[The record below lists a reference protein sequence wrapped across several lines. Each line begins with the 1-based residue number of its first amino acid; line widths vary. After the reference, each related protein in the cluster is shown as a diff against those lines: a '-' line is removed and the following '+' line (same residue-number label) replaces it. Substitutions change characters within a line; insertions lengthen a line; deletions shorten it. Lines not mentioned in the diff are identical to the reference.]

1 MCKTGCGGEFQI
13 YPKRDDVSIWV
24 RHHKPPKL
32 AEFLLRRILPD
43 GSWDTPIG
51 DFEEFYSSLAQ
62 KRGVFRANLWY
73 WSQVV
78 KLIPAKILNSMYW
91 SVHMFKN
98 YMKVALRN
106 ITRHKGFSF
115 INIAGLAV
123 GMACCILIF
132 LWVEDERSYDQFH
145 TNGKNLYVVATHIK
159 YGSRTVTTDGT
170 PSALGPA
177 LKNEYPEI
185 LNSVR
190 FCNGPHALYF
200 TYKEKMF
207 REEVEAV
214 DPSFLQMFSFPMIL
228 GDPDSALNNPHSLVL
243 SEKMAAKYFGSEN
256 PLGQTIRVDNT
267 YDFTVSGVFKNV
279 PHNSILQ
286 FDYLIN
292 VVFLKEHWSSPQMLN
307 RWSNLSF
314 TTFVQLQDNV
324 SPEVFSSKITE
335 RINKE
340 YPRDDVKPFLRPF
353 TKIYLHGL
361 GTGGGRILRVRML
374 SMVALFVLVIACIN
388 FMNLTTARSGM
399 RAKEIGMRK
408 VTGAYRIDI
417 IKQFFGES
425 VLLALLSLCLGVVL
439 VLLLLPAF
447 SGLTGKTLSLNI
459 SENPLM
465 VFSLLG
471 VAVVTGL
478 LAGSYPALMMSSF
491 QPVKILRG
499 SAGAGSKKSILR
511 KILVVFQFVV
521 TVTLIIRTIV
531 VYEQLDYMRN
541 KDLGFNRDHLV
552 YVPVSGSLREHYGA
566 AKQELLKV
574 PGVSSVS
581 LTSRTPLLFG
591 SSGSNWQW
599 EGKSEDTNPSIR
611 YFCCDYDFAKTFEIE
626 MAHGQ
631 FYSEELTKGGSL
643 QTGQVV
649 INEQLAEIIGQDNP
663 VGMRLSKRGQQATIL
678 GVVKDFNYWPLYQR
692 SGPLIIFHKSYNDEP
707 HRYRYIF
714 ARVRPENIPQTI
726 AGIKDVYET
735 FNPEF
740 PFIYRFLDEDYTDLY
755 VSEERTGSVV
765 KYFSVLAILVSCL
778 GLFGL
783 ASFLAEQRTKEIGIR
798 KVLGSSVHR
807 IIVLLSKE
815 FVKWV
820 ALANVIAWPIAWF
833 MSKAWLQNF
842 AYRTSIEVWMFMF
855 AGVLALG
862 IAVLTVI
869 FQSVK
874 AATANP
880 VDCLRYE

>member
-1 MCKTGCGGEFQI
+1 
-13 YPKRDDVSIWV
+13 VSIER
-24 RHHKPPKL
+24 RHYKPPKL

-43 GSWDTPIG
+43 GTWETPTG
-51 DFEEFYSSLAQ
+51 DFEEFYNSLAQ
-62 KRGVFRANLWY
+62 ERGIFRANVWY
-73 WSQVV
+73 LGQVL
-78 KLIPAKILNSMYW
+78 KLIPAKIINTTYW
-91 SVHMFKN
+91 SIQMFKN
-98 YMKVALRN
+98 YMKVAFRN
-106 ITRHKGFSF
+106 IIRHKGFSV
-115 INIAGLAV
+115 INITGLAV

-132 LWVEDERSYDQFH
+132 LWVEDEKSYDQFH
-145 TNGKNLYVVATHIK
+145 KNGKNMYIVATHIK
-159 YGSRTVTTDGT
+159 YGSRTSTSSGT

-177 LKNEYPEI
+177 LKDEYPEI
-185 LNSVR
+185 VNSVR
-190 FCNGPHALYF
+190 FCNGPHAMYF
-200 TYKEKMF
+200 AYKDQKL

-214 DPSFLQMFSFPMIL
+214 DPSFLKMFSFPMAL
-228 GDPDSALNNPHSLVL
+228 GDPETALDDPHSLVM
-243 SEKMAAKYFGSEN
+243 SEKMAAKYFRKEN

-267 YDFTVSGVFKNV
+267 YDFTVTGVFEDV

-292 VVFLKEHWSSPQMLN
+292 IVFLKELWTFPQLLN
-307 RWSNLSF
+307 RWFDLSF
-314 TTFVQLQDNV
+314 TTFVQLEHNV
-324 SPEVFSSKITE
+324 SPEAFSGKITD

-340 YPRDDVKPFLRPF
+340 YPREDVKPFLWPF
-353 TKIYLHGL
+353 TKIYLHRL
-361 GTGGGRILRVRML
+361 GTGGGRILRARML
-374 SMVALFVLVIACIN
+374 TMVALFVLVIACIN
-388 FMNLTTARSGM
+388 FMNLTTARSGT

-408 VTGAYRIDI
+408 VTGAYKIDI

-425 VLLALLSLCLGVVL
+425 VLLALLSVCLGVVL
-439 VLLLLPAF
+439 VLLLLPVF
-447 SGLTGKTLSLNI
+447 SGLTGKTLGLNI
-459 SENPLM
+459 SDNLLL
-465 VFSLLG
+465 VFGLIG
-471 VAVVTGL
+471 IAVATGF

-491 QPVKILRG
+491 QPVKVLRG
-499 SAGAGSKKSILR
+499 SAGAGSKKSMLR

-521 TVTLIIRTIV
+521 TIILIIRTVV

-552 YVPVSGSLREHYGA
+552 YLPVSGALKEHYGA

-574 PGVSSVS
+574 PGVSGVS

-591 SSGSNWQW
+591 SSGSNWNW

-611 YFCCDYDFAKTFEIE
+611 YFCCDYDFVKTFEVE
-626 MAHGQ
+626 MAYGQ

-643 QTGQVV
+643 QSGQLV
-649 INEQLAEIIGQDNP
+649 INEQLAAVMGKENP
-663 VGMRLSKRGQQATIL
+663 VGMRLLKRDQQATII
-678 GVVKDFNYWPLYQR
+678 GVVKDFNYWPLHHQ

-726 AGIKDVYET
+726 AGIKEVYET

-740 PFIYRFLDEDYTDLY
+740 PFIYRFLEDDYVGLY

-765 KYFSVLAILVSCL
+765 KYFSLLAILVSCL

-798 KVLGSSVHR
+798 KVLGSSVQG
-807 IIVLLSKE
+807 ILVLLSKE

-833 MSKAWLQNF
+833 MSRAWLQNF
-842 AYRTSIEVWMFMF
+842 AYRTSIELWIFLF
-855 AGVLALG
+855 AGVLVVS
-862 IAVLTVI
+862 IAVLTVS
-869 FQSVK
+869 FQSIK

-880 VDCLRYE
+880 IDCLRYE

>member
-1 MCKTGCGGEFQI
+1 MTTLK
-13 YPKRDDVSIWV
+13 

-32 AEFLLRRILPD
+32 AEFILRQILPD

-51 DFEEFYSSLAQ
+51 DFEEFYNSLAQ
-62 KRGVFRANLWY
+62 VKGIFRADFWY
-73 WSQVV
+73 WGQVC
-78 KLIPAKILNSMYW
+78 KLIPVKIMTWMYW
-91 SVHMFKN
+91 SVKMFEN

-115 INIAGLAV
+115 INITGLAV

-145 TNGKNLYVVATHIK
+145 ENGGNLYIVASHIK
-159 YGSRTVTTDGT
+159 YGSRTATSSGT

-185 LNSVR
+185 INSVR

-200 TYKEKMF
+200 AYKDKKF
-207 REEVEAV
+207 REEVETV
-214 DPSFLQMFSFPMIL
+214 DPSFLQMFSFSLVL
-228 GDPDSALNNPHSLVL
+228 GDPETALSSPHSLVL
-243 SEKMAAKYFGSEN
+243 SEKMAAKYFGSDN

-267 YDFTVSGVFKNV
+267 YDFTVTGVFKNV

-286 FDYLIN
+286 FDFLIN
-292 VVFLKEHWSSPQMLN
+292 VAFLKEHWSSPHMLD

-314 TTFVQLQDNV
+314 TTFVELQDNV
-324 SPEVFSSKITE
+324 LPEIFSSKITD

-340 YPRDDVKPFLRPF
+340 FPRDDVKPFLRPF

-374 SMVALFVLVIACIN
+374 SMVAFFVLVIACIN
-388 FMNLTTARSGM
+388 FMNLTTARSGT

-408 VTGAYRIDI
+408 VTGAYKIDI

-425 VLLALLSLCLGVVL
+425 VLLAFLSLCLGVVL

-459 SENPLM
+459 SENPLLA
-465 VFSLLG
+465 FGLLG
-471 VAVVTGL
+471 IALVTGL

-491 QPVKILRG
+491 QPVKIMRG
-499 SAGAGSKKSILR
+499 SAGAGSKKSMLR

-521 TVTLIIRTIV
+521 TIILIIRTIV

-541 KDLGFNRDHLV
+541 KDLGFNKDFLV

-574 PGVSSVS
+574 PGISNVS

-599 EGKSEDTNPSIR
+599 EGKSEDTDPHIR

-626 MAHGQ
+626 MAYGQ

-643 QTGQVV
+643 QSGQVV
-649 INEQLAEIIGQDNP
+649 INEQLAEIIGEDNP
-663 VGMRLSKRGQQATIL
+663 VGMRLSNRGRQATIV
-678 GVVKDFNYWPLYQR
+678 GVVKDFNYWPLYHQ

-714 ARVRPENIPQTI
+714 ARISPENVPQTI
-726 AGIKDVYET
+726 AAIKDVYEE
-735 FNPEF
+735 FSPEF
-740 PFIYRFLDEDYTDLY
+740 PFIYRFLEDDYIGLY

-765 KYFSVLAILVSCL
+765 KYFSLLAILVSCL

-798 KVLGSSVHR
+798 KILGSSVHG
-807 IIVLLSKE
+807 IILLLSKE

-820 ALANVIAWPIAWF
+820 ALANIIAWPIAWF
-833 MSKAWLQNF
+833 MSKVWLQNF
-842 AYRTSIEVWMFMF
+842 AYRTSIDVWMFLF
-855 AGVLALG
+855 AGVLALA
-862 IAVLTVI
+862 IAVLTVS
-869 FQSVK
+869 FQSFK

>member
-1 MCKTGCGGEFQI
+1 M
-13 YPKRDDVSIWV
+13 SIER
-24 RHHKPPKL
+24 RHYKPPKL

-43 GSWDTPIG
+43 GTWETPTG
-51 DFEEFYSSLAQ
+51 DFEEFYNSLAQ
-62 KRGVFRANLWY
+62 ERGIFRANVWY
-73 WSQVV
+73 LGQVL
-78 KLIPAKILNSMYW
+78 KLIPAKIINTTYW
-91 SVHMFKN
+91 SIQMFKN
-98 YMKVALRN
+98 YMKVAFRN
-106 ITRHKGFSF
+106 IIRHKGFSV
-115 INIAGLAV
+115 INITGLAV

-132 LWVEDERSYDQFH
+132 LWVEDEKSYDQFH
-145 TNGKNLYVVATHIK
+145 KNGKNMYIVATHIK
-159 YGSRTVTTDGT
+159 YGSRTSTSSGT

-177 LKNEYPEI
+177 LKDEYPEI
-185 LNSVR
+185 VNSVR
-190 FCNGPHALYF
+190 FCNGPHAMYF
-200 TYKEKMF
+200 AYKDQKL

-214 DPSFLQMFSFPMIL
+214 DPSFLKMFSFPMAL
-228 GDPDSALNNPHSLVL
+228 GDPETALDDPHSLVM
-243 SEKMAAKYFGSEN
+243 SEKMAAKYFRKEN

-267 YDFTVSGVFKNV
+267 YDFTVTGVFEDV

-292 VVFLKEHWSSPQMLN
+292 IVFLKELWTFPQLLN
-307 RWSNLSF
+307 RWFDLSF
-314 TTFVQLQDNV
+314 TTFVQLEHNV
-324 SPEVFSSKITE
+324 SPEAFSGKITD

-340 YPRDDVKPFLRPF
+340 YPREDVKPFLWPF
-353 TKIYLHGL
+353 TKIYLHRL
-361 GTGGGRILRVRML
+361 GTGGGRILRARML
-374 SMVALFVLVIACIN
+374 TMVALFVLVIACIN
-388 FMNLTTARSGM
+388 FMNLTTARSGT

-408 VTGAYRIDI
+408 VTGAYKIDI

-425 VLLALLSLCLGVVL
+425 VLLALLSVCLGVVL
-439 VLLLLPAF
+439 VLLLLPVF
-447 SGLTGKTLSLNI
+447 SGLTGKTLGLNI
-459 SENPLM
+459 SDNLLL
-465 VFSLLG
+465 VFGLIG
-471 VAVVTGL
+471 IAVATGF

-491 QPVKILRG
+491 QPVKVLRG
-499 SAGAGSKKSILR
+499 SAGAGSKKSMLR

-521 TVTLIIRTIV
+521 TIILIIRTVV

-552 YVPVSGSLREHYGA
+552 YLPVSGALKEHYGA

-574 PGVSSVS
+574 PGVSGVS

-591 SSGSNWQW
+591 SSGSNWNW

-611 YFCCDYDFAKTFEIE
+611 YFCCDYDFVKTFEVE
-626 MAHGQ
+626 MAYGQ

-643 QTGQVV
+643 QSGQLV
-649 INEQLAEIIGQDNP
+649 INEQLAAVMGKENP
-663 VGMRLSKRGQQATIL
+663 VGMRLLKRDQQATII
-678 GVVKDFNYWPLYQR
+678 GVVKDFNYWPLHHQ

-726 AGIKDVYET
+726 AGIKEVYET

-740 PFIYRFLDEDYTDLY
+740 PFIYRFLEDDYVGLY

-765 KYFSVLAILVSCL
+765 KYFSLLAILVSCL

-798 KVLGSSVHR
+798 KVLGSSVQG
-807 IIVLLSKE
+807 ILVLLSKE

-833 MSKAWLQNF
+833 MSRAWLQNF
-842 AYRTSIEVWMFMF
+842 AYRTSIELWIFLF
-855 AGVLALG
+855 AGVLVVS
-862 IAVLTVI
+862 IAVLTVS
-869 FQSVK
+869 FQSIK

-880 VDCLRYE
+880 IDCLRYE

>member
-1 MCKTGCGGEFQI
+1 
-13 YPKRDDVSIWV
+13 
-24 RHHKPPKL
+24 
-32 AEFLLRRILPD
+32 
-43 GSWDTPIG
+43 
-51 DFEEFYSSLAQ
+51 
-62 KRGVFRANLWY
+62 
-73 WSQVV
+73 
-78 KLIPAKILNSMYW
+78 
-91 SVHMFKN
+91 
-98 YMKVALRN
+98 
-106 ITRHKGFSF
+106 
-115 INIAGLAV
+115 
-123 GMACCILIF
+123 MACCVLIF

-145 TNGKNLYVVATHIK
+145 ENGGNLYIVATHIK
-159 YGSRTVTTDGT
+159 YGSRISTSSGT

-177 LKNEYPEI
+177 LKDEYPEI
-185 LNSVR
+185 VNSIR
-190 FCNGPHALYF
+190 FCNGPHALYMA
-200 TYKEKMF
+200 YKDKKL

-214 DPSFLQMFSFPMIL
+214 DPSFLQMFSFPLLL
-228 GDPDSALNNPHSLVL
+228 GDPNTALNNPHSLVM
-243 SEKMAAKYFGSEN
+243 SEKMATKYFGKEN
-256 PLGQTIRVDNT
+256 PLGQTFRVDNK
-267 YDFTVSGVFKNV
+267 YDFTVTGVFKNV

-314 TTFVQLQDNV
+314 TTFVQLQENV
-324 SPEVFSSKITE
+324 SPETFSNKITG

-340 YPRDDVKPFLRPF
+340 FPTDDVKPFLWSF

-388 FMNLTTARSGM
+388 FMNLTTARSGT

-408 VTGAYRIDI
+408 VTGAYKIDI

-425 VLLALLSLCLGVVL
+425 VLLAFLSLCLGVVL
-439 VLLLLPAF
+439 VLLLLPVF
-447 SGLTGKTLSLNI
+447 NGLTGKTLSLNVT
-459 SENPLM
+459 ENPLM
-465 VFSLLG
+465 VFGFLG
-471 VAVVTGL
+471 IAGVTGL

-499 SAGAGSKKSILR
+499 STGAGSRKSMLR

-521 TVTLIIRTIV
+521 TVTLIIRTFV

-541 KDLGFNRDHLV
+541 KNLGFNRDFLV
-552 YVPVSGSLREHYGA
+552 CVPVSGALSEHYGA
-566 AKQELLKV
+566 AKQEMLKV
-574 PGVSSVS
+574 PGILGVS

-611 YFCCDYDFAKTFEIE
+611 YFCCDCDFTKTFEVE
-626 MAHGQ
+626 MAHGR
-631 FYSEELTKGGSL
+631 FFSEELTKEGSL
-643 QTGQVV
+643 QSGQLV
-649 INEQLAEIIGQDNP
+649 INEQFAEIIGKDNP
-663 VGMRLSKRGQQATIL
+663 VGMRLYKRGWQATIV
-678 GVVKDFNYWPLYQR
+678 GVVKDFNYWPLYRQ

-714 ARVRPENIPQTI
+714 ARVRPENIPRTI

-735 FNPEF
+735 FSPEF
-740 PFIYRFLDEDYTDLY
+740 PFIYRFLEDDYVGLYTA
-755 VSEERTGSVV
+755 EEQTGSVV
-765 KYFSVLAILVSCL
+765 KHFSVLAILVSCL

-798 KVLGSSVHR
+798 KVLGSSVR
-807 IIVLLSKE
+807 GIVVLLSKE

-820 ALANVIAWPIAWF
+820 ALANIIAWPIAWF

-842 AYRTSIEVWMFMF
+842 AYRASMQFWMFLF

-862 IAVLTVI
+862 IAVLTVS
-869 FQSVK
+869 FQAVK